1 MVPALEVNP
10 AAPSELPVSTAAPLK
25 DRQTDIAA
33 LLGLPREDPI
43 DRGFLAPHSW
53 LPALGLS
60 SQPFILR
67 FSHPFGS
74 ARHST
79 GPGCFYV
86 QEVSRRF
93 IFALSLG
100 SLRSVFFHEHK
111 IDYIPRRCAASP
123 APFLFIL

>member
-1 MVPALEVNP
+1 MVPALEVSP

-60 SQPFILR
+60 SAFHSAVFSPLWKCEALNRARLLLCTGGQQKVYFCIILR
-67 FSHPFGS
+67 EF
-74 ARHST
+74 
-79 GPGCFYV
+79 
-86 QEVSRRF
+86 EVGF
-93 IFALSLG
+93 LS
-100 SLRSVFFHEHK
+100 
-111 IDYIPRRCAASP
+111 
-123 APFLFIL
+123 